1 MQRRSFALGL
11 SSLALVSMPGALQ
24 AQGVEWEDIVS
35 TEGQFRLQMP
45 KGFKVTSGMQA
56 AGMVKQYQIAFPS
69 GFGLEFGVTDLKNE
83 SPLDPSLQEDHL
95 LRAMDAAKQRWP
107 GSTYLEREDLWLGSA
122 RGLAAVMSV
131 QKNTGVLIIRTYA
144 TVPRLYAQIVLA
156 RNDERDNPVIDRF
169 LNSLR
174 IGN

>member
-1 MQRRSFALGL
+1 MQRRSFTLGL
-11 SSLALVSMPGALQ
+11 SGLALVSMPGALQ

-45 KGFKVTSGMQA
+45 KGYKIVSGMQTF
-56 AGMVKQYQIAFPS
+56 GMTKQYRIAFPS
-69 GFGLEFGVTDLKNE
+69 GFGLEFAVTDLKNE

-95 LRAMDAAKQRWP
+95 LRAIDAAKERWP
-107 GSTYLEREDLWLGSA
+107 GSTYLERDDVWLGSA
-122 RGLAAVMSV
+122 RGLAAVLSV
-131 QKNTGVLIIRTYA
+131 QKNTGILIIRAYA
-144 TVPRLYAQIVLA
+144 TVPRLYVQIVLA

-174 IGN
+174 IES